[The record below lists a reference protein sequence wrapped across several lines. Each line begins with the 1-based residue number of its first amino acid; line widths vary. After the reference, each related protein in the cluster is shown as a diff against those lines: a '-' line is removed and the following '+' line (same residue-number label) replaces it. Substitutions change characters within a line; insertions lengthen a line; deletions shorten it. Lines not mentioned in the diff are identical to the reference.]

1 MRHARL
7 FLYRDAL
14 FKAAKS
20 HALSRRI
27 SHHLPILEVHGVAK
41 DPTCRGIMIVSP
53 VPTAMNKSKSGV
65 SRSALTACGQ
75 LVALLAL
82 STLGCSNASN
92 AAANSTGGVSGSG
105 GASVTGGTSGAG
117 QTSGSGGGKG
127 TGGHTTATGGQ
138 AGTTI
143 QASGGQTTATGGQA
157 GTTIQASG
165 GQLSGGQPASGGQL
179 SSGGQPG
186 SSGQQSTGGDQNS
199 GGATTGTGGATPAT
213 GGKLE
218 TGGQTVG
225 TGGAMSA
232 GGAGGSAADAAV
244 RDASGSSRDSSG
256 TNNDASQGHDTAI
269 TPGYDAKVDPSTLP
283 AVTLWLA
290 GDSTC
295 APYGAASAQQGWG
308 EHLAEFFNSKVTV
321 QNKAVGGR
329 TVTSFDWSP
338 IESGAQPGDYV
349 MIEFGIND
357 SSTANGRYVSPADF
371 QAKLSSEVDTLLAK
385 KATPIMVTPSAL
397 QGWQSDGTDSNT
409 REQPY
414 CDAMKA
420 VATAKGILVDDLN
433 ARSLENL
440 NKIGQAAAAAI
451 YINGDKAHFTLKG
464 ATLMAQYVTQELVR
478 IGSPLGA
485 YVN

>member
-1 MRHARL
+1 MLCRGG
-7 FLYRDAL
+7 
-14 FKAAKS
+14 AAQN
-20 HALSRRI
+20 
-27 SHHLPILEVHGVAK
+27 PI
-41 DPTCRGIMIVSP
+41 CRGIMIVSLMH
-53 VPTAMNKSKSGV
+53 TATNKSKSGV
-65 SRSALTACGQ
+65 SRSALTTCGQ
-75 LVALLAL
+75 LVALLAF
-82 STLGCSNASN
+82 STLGCNNASN
-92 AAANSTGGVSGSG
+92 APANSTGGVSGSG
-105 GASVTGGTSGAG
+105 GASVTGGTSGGAG
-117 QTSGSGGGKG
+117 QTSGSGGGTS
-127 TGGHTTATGGQ
+127 TGGH
-138 AGTTI
+138 
-143 QASGGQTTATGGQA
+143 TTATGGQA

-165 GQLSGGQPASGGQL
+165 GQLSGGQTASGGHL

-186 SSGQQSTGGDQNS
+186 SSGQQSTGGDQNT

-225 TGGAMSA
+225 TGGATSA
-232 GGAGGSAADAAV
+232 GGGGGSAADAAA

-256 TNNDASQGHDTAI
+256 SSNDASQGHDTAI
-269 TPGYDAKVDPSTLP
+269 TPGNDAKVDPSTLP

-338 IESGAQPGDYV
+338 IESGVQPGDYV

-357 SSTANGRYVSPADF
+357 SSSANGRYVSPADF

-420 VATAKGILVDDLN
+420 VAVAKGILVDDLN

>member
-1 MRHARL
+1 M
-7 FLYRDAL
+7 
-14 FKAAKS
+14 
-20 HALSRRI
+20 
-27 SHHLPILEVHGVAK
+27 
-41 DPTCRGIMIVSP
+41 
-53 VPTAMNKSKSGV
+53 
-65 SRSALTACGQ
+65 
-75 LVALLAL
+75 
-82 STLGCSNASN
+82 
-92 AAANSTGGVSGSG
+92 
-105 GASVTGGTSGAG
+105 
-117 QTSGSGGGKG
+117 
-127 TGGHTTATGGQ
+127 ATGG
-138 AGTTI
+138 
-143 QASGGQTTATGGQA
+143 AT
-157 GTTIQASG
+157 
-165 GQLSGGQPASGGQL
+165 
-179 SSGGQPG
+179 
-186 SSGQQSTGGDQNS
+186 ST
-199 GGATTGTGGATPAT
+199 TGGATPAT
-213 GGKLE
+213 GGKLG

-225 TGGAMSA
+225 SGGTSA
-232 GGAGGSAADAAV
+232 GGAGGSTADAAV
-244 RDASGSSRDSSG
+244 RDSSGSS
-256 TNNDASQGHDTAI
+256 NDTSQGRDIAI
-269 TPGYDAKVDPSTLP
+269 TPGNDAKVDPSTLP
-283 AVTLWLA
+283 DVTLWLA

-338 IESGAQPGDYV
+338 IETGVKAGDFV

-357 SSTANGRYVSPADF
+357 SSSANGRYVSPADF

-397 QGWQSDGTDSNT
+397 QGWQSDGTNSNT

-420 VATAKGILVDDLN
+420 VAAAKGILVDDLN

>member
-1 MRHARL
+1 
-7 FLYRDAL
+7 
-14 FKAAKS
+14 
-20 HALSRRI
+20 
-27 SHHLPILEVHGVAK
+27 
-41 DPTCRGIMIVSP
+41 
-53 VPTAMNKSKSGV
+53 MNKSKSGV

-256 TNNDASQGHDTAI
+256 SSNDASQGHDTAI

-357 SSTANGRYVSPADF
+357 SSTANGRY
-371 QAKLSSEVDTLLAK
+371 L
-385 KATPIMVTPSAL
+385 I
-397 QGWQSDGTDSNT
+397 DGTDSNT